1 MGYRDDLDALELRRD
16 DLAQR
21 LARARDGKRA
31 AETLAREERALAREL
46 ADANAA
52 LRGARVRRA
61 LPVLKLTV
69 ASPCSA
75 RWEDMAGDERVRFC
89 AQCAKHVYDLS
100 AMTAHE
106 AAEIIT
112 RTEGAPCVRFYSRSD
127 GTVMTR
133 DCAEAARRARR
144 RSLAAVAAGGIAALA
159 VVGAFQGRPAPDVYV
174 PMMGSVSMP
183 EPTSPPQEASAPL
196 VMGTAVAV
204 PEVPPAENRP
214 KPKMGPHSKIGPN
227 PKSVPAK
234 R

>member
-31 AETLAREERALAREL
+31 AETLAREERALARDL

-52 LRGARVRRA
+52 LRSARVRRA

-106 AAEIIT
+106 AAELIT

-144 RSLAAVAAGGIAALA
+144 RSLAAVAAGGIAALS
-159 VVGAFQGRPAPDVYV
+159 VVGAFQGRPAHDMVDHAPT
-174 PMMGSVSMP
+174 MGSVSP
-183 EPTSPPQEASAPL
+183 PQRTSPPQETSAPL

-214 KPKMGPHSKIGPN
+214 KPKMGIPKKGAPSKP
-227 PKSVPAK
+227 
-234 R
+234 